1 MESREFKVEVSGHYQ
16 ITFLSQCKFKSLT
29 KEKCFKKEIASK
41 VFETQ
46 FI

>member
-1 MESREFKVEVSGHYQ
+1 MNIVSILLYKNVIDKGYAE
-16 ITFLSQCKFKSLT
+16 FKSLT